1 MMAPYAEPTT
11 NKGSFRFGSQLHFLQ
26 DLTTALRPGGR
37 SELSSWVVVWMVR
50 EQWAQ
55 WVGRQAGAALRY
67 LTASLA
73 PDQFHRSPFI
83 TSPTSEGEA
92 CA

>member
-26 DLTTALRPGGR
+26 DLTTTLRPGGR
-37 SELSSWVVVWMVR
+37 SEPSSWVGVWLVR

-55 WVGRQAGAALRY
+55 WVGRLAGGVCLRDVVHGRVPG
-67 LTASLA
+67 LE
-73 PDQFHRSPFI
+73 SP
-83 TSPTSEGEA
+83 P
-92 CA
+92 

>member
-55 WVGRQAGAALRY
+55 WVGRQAGGVCL
-67 LTASLA
+67 
-73 PDQFHRSPFI
+73 PDGVHGRVPGLESP
-83 TSPTSEGEA
+83 P
-92 CA
+92 